1 MVAYELLD
9 ESSLLQAFKKGEMGA
24 FEVIYKRHWYKLYCI
39 AFKQTSSQHESEEM
53 VQALFERI
61 WKNRETAVIKS
72 LEPYLVISLRNMIV
86 DYFRQK
92 ASERKLKQ
100 TFEFQEAANLT
111 EEEINRT
118 LLLNKI
124 ENILQ
129 ELPEK
134 TQTVFKMSRYEHKS
148 VKEIAEYMQ
157 LTEKAVEYHITKAIK
172 LLRQYLKHYLSVFL
186 NF

>member
-1 MVAYELLD
+1 MIAYELLD
-9 ESSLLQAFKKGEMGA
+9 DNSLLQAFKKGEMGA

-39 AFKQTSSQHESEEM
+39 AYKQTSSQHESEEM
-53 VQALFERI
+53 VQNLFERI
-61 WKNRETAVIKS
+61 WKNRETAMIRS

-86 DYFRQK
+86 DHFRQK

-100 TFEFQEAANLT
+100 TFEIQETTNLT
-111 EEEINRT
+111 EEEIHHSM
-118 LLLNKI
+118 LLNKI
-124 ENILQ
+124 ENVLQ

-134 TQTVFKMSRYEHKS
+134 TQAVFKLSRYEHRS
-148 VKEIAEYMQ
+148 IKEIADQMQ

-172 LLRQYLKHYLSVFL
+172 FLRQYLKNYLSIFL

>member
-1 MVAYELLD
+1 MAAYDSLD
-9 ESSLLQAFKKGEMGA
+9 EDSLLQAFKRGEISA
-24 FEVIYKRHWYKLYCI
+24 FEAIYKRHWFKLYCI
-39 AFKQTSSQHESEEM
+39 AYKQTSSQHESEEM
-53 VQALFERI
+53 VQNLFERI
-61 WKNRETAVIKS
+61 WKNRETAVIRS

-86 DYFRQK
+86 DHFRQK

-100 TFEFQEAANLT
+100 TFEIQEATNLT
-111 EEEINRT
+111 EEEIHHT
-118 LLLNKI
+118 MLLNKI

-134 TQTVFKMSRYEHKS
+134 TQAVFKMSRYEHRS
-148 VKEIAEYMQ
+148 VKEIAGQMQ

-172 LLRQYLKHYLSVFL
+172 VLRQYLKNYLSSFL

>member
-1 MVAYELLD
+1 MVSYELLD
-9 ESSLLQAFKKGEMGA
+9 EESLLKAFKQGEMGA

-39 AFKQTSSQHESEEM
+39 AYKQTSSQHEAEEM
-53 VQALFERI
+53 VQTLFERI
-61 WKNRETAVIKS
+61 WKNRDTAVIKS
-72 LEPYLVISLRNMIV
+72 LEPYLVISIRNIII
-86 DYFRQK
+86 DHFRQK
-92 ASERKLKQ
+92 SSERKLKQ
-100 TFEFQEAANLT
+100 TLEIQQASNLT

-124 ENILQ
+124 ESILR

-134 TQTVFKMSRYEHKS
+134 TQVVFKMSRYEHKS
-148 VKEIAEYMQ
+148 VKEIAEQMQ

-172 LLRQYLKHYLSVFL
+172 LLRQYLKNYLSVFL